1 MKGRKLF
8 IIVMMILMSIKGFS
22 QETQTKDNQIWLN
35 FLYNNTFKNSIV
47 YTADTEAL
55 FTVGADERYRQVALN
70 NIFRYNILSPY
81 DVYWSL
87 YVSYEV
93 PLDSTEAY
101 NTFEL
106 RPWVGFRI
114 NFIPP
119 SRRFQINTLIRVE
132 ERFLFYS
139 DETGNSQST
148 RLRIRPEIFY
158 AINNQNIHQNNTWFI
173 RLDGEAFFTVS
184 NPEGQRYAQTARIRL
199 GLNYRK
205 SDAWSFE
212 VLFIEQLSKNTI
224 DEVFYGSSNIFNFKA
239 RFFMSAHS
247 KSRDSFNE

>member
-1 MKGRKLF
+1 MGRKLF
-8 IIVMMILMSIKGFS
+8 ITFVMIIIALRVYS
-22 QETQTKDNQIWLN
+22 QETQTKDDQLWLN
-35 FLYNNTFKNSIV
+35 FLYNYTFKNSIT
-47 YTADTEAL
+47 YTGDTEAA
-55 FTVGADERYRQVALN
+55 FTLGADEKYRQVSLN

-81 DVYWSL
+81 DVFWSL

-93 PLDSTEAY
+93 PLDSTSSY

-106 RPWVGFRI
+106 RPWAGFRF
-114 NFIPP
+114 NFLPP
-119 SRRFQINTLIRVE
+119 SKKFQFNTLVRIE

-139 DETGNSQST
+139 GDIEDSRST

-184 NPEGQRYAQTARIRL
+184 NPKGQRYAQTARIRL

-224 DEVFYGSSNIFNFKA
+224 DEAYYGTRNIFNLKA

-247 KSRDSFNE
+247 KSRDSLHE